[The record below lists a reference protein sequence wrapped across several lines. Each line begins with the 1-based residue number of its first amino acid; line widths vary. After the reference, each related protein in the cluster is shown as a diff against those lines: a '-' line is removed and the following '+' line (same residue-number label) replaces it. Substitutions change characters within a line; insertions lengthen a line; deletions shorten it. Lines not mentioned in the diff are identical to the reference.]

1 MGCKMN
7 RRILIADD
15 EAINN
20 VLLKK
25 YLNNIGFYNIHTAKD
40 GEEAYYEIRNN
51 NIDLLITDYRMPKM
65 NGVELIKKLRKE
77 GKDDFPIFLCTAYD
91 YEYVKE
97 EEKLEDEYLQKPIN
111 FNILKILIERY
122 V

>member
-1 MGCKMN
+1 MD

-15 EAINN
+15 NAINAL
-20 VLLKK
+20 LLKE
-25 YLNNIGFYNIHTAKD
+25 YLNHMGFHNNHTVKN
-40 GEEAYYEIRNN
+40 GEEAYYVIRNN
-51 NIDLLITDYRMPKM
+51 DIDLLITDYRMPKM
-65 NGVELIKKLRKE
+65 NGAELIKKLREE
-77 GKDDFPIFLCTAYD
+77 GKDNFPIFLCTAYD

-122 V
+122 L